1 LPGGYFNEIIRVPM
15 TNDEIVDCWII
26 NMDMLQRQCNSDEA
40 KKLDKVLWLWLG
52 LDNPMVLLNGWEY
65 FFENK
70 GVSKQT
76 ILNYLNIRL
85 AMYINEMDN
94 RQIQLT
100 WRIYDKIK
108 HGKLTNLP
116 VDVFQLTLRAE
127 YLIRI
132 GRFSEAREMLDAVVS
147 HSSEPT
153 LLQRAYYQLG
163 ILDNASMDLLPIPNI
178 INLTKALGYAEET
191 KDNKQIAN
199 SYLEIGRVLQWQYPA
214 LALSMTWQAQVIA
227 EREKDIYQVVI
238 ARLQRA
244 RSDIMMLMKYSS
256 DHYNAKP
263 FQDDAENI
271 VNTLQRDN
279 MPSDSL
285 KAFYDSTKAYIT
297 GDTEPM
303 YRSLEYFMKHKAYNM
318 VYSTAENLAGK
329 AYIKKDWKEL
339 FRLANIQKDAAK
351 EMHDAIRL
359 KRVEDLIKDMRKQNE
374 LERKENSID
383 I

>member
-1 LPGGYFNEIIRVPM
+1 MTNNEIV
-15 TNDEIVDCWII
+15 NCLASNVE
-26 NMDMLQRQCNSDEA
+26 MLQMRCDFA
-40 KKLDKVLWLWLG
+40 KAKRLDDVLCSWLG
-52 LDNPMVLLNGWEY
+52 LCNPTILLNDRE
-65 FFENK
+65 FFLEDK

-108 HGKLTNLP
+108 HGKLTNSP
-116 VDVFQLTLRAE
+116 IDVLQLTLRAE
-127 YLIRI
+127 YLIRL
-132 GRFSEAREMLDAVVS
+132 GRFSEARKMLHAIVS
-147 HSSEPT
+147 NTTEPA

-163 ILDNASMDLLPIPNI
+163 ILDNANMDLLSLPNI
-178 INLTKALGYAEET
+178 ISLTKALGYAEEI

-227 EREKDIYQVVI
+227 EREKDTYQVVI

-271 VNTLQRDN
+271 IHSLKRDDLL
-279 MPSDSL
+279 SESL
-285 KAFYDSTKAYIT
+285 KAFYDSTKAYVT
-297 GDTEPM
+297 GETDPM
-303 YRSLEYFMKHKAYNM
+303 YRSLEYFMKHKAHDM

-329 AYIKKDWKEL
+329 AFIKRDWNEL
-339 FRLANIQKDAAK
+339 FRLAEIQKEAAK
-351 EMHDAIRL
+351 NMNDTTRL
-359 KRVEDLIKDMRKQNE
+359 KRVENLIKDMSKQYE
-374 LERKENSID
+374 LERKEKKVD
-383 I
+383 L